1 MKVITKTIALNAKLK
16 NIWNFITKPENFP
29 KYVYG
34 YAHGK
39 ITSPNATG
47 IGASYEWYGK
57 FGPFKLKSTEK
68 IVDWQE
74 QKHVAYTGKLFGVTF
89 NSSMD
94 VKEVNKE
101 NTILTVSIKYKVPF
115 YLGGKILNFLL
126 INWIIKDYIKK
137 SLNALKNIFNE

>member
-1 MKVITKTIALNAKLK
+1 METISQTITLNAKLK
-16 NIWNFITKPENFP
+16 NVWEFITNPENFP

-34 YAHGK
+34 YVNGK

-74 QKHVAYTGKLFGVTF
+74 NKSVAYKGKLFGVIF

-94 VKEVNKE
+94 VKEVKQDQ
-101 NTILTVSIKYKVPF
+101 TVLTVSIKYKAPF
-115 YLGGKILNFLL
+115 YFGGKITDILL
-126 INWIIKDYIKK
+126 IRWIVRDYIKK
-137 SLNALKNIFNE
+137 SLDGLNF